1 MTGGFILGLAW
12 RFATSRVGILV
23 IAALALLAWH
33 KFDKGSAVRQ
43 AVTGYVAK
51 VELETLRA
59 ERDELRRRRAAV
71 SLANQTLQSKI
82 EQAEADADAARVEL
96 QDYVSTVDDTCRV
109 NDPLIDRLRHR

>member
-1 MTGGFILGLAW
+1 MGALFW
-12 RFATSRVGILV
+12 RIATSRIGILV
-23 IAALALLAWH
+23 IAALVVFTWH
-33 KFDKGSAVRQ
+33 KIDKGSAVRQ

-59 ERDELRRRRAAV
+59 ERDELRRKRAAV

-96 QDYVSTVDDTCRV
+96 QDYVSTVDDSCRV
-109 NDPLIDRLRHR
+109 DDPLAGRLRNR